1 MIEVMIDDGDRGN
14 VRVAELERGVEAA
27 CLALG
32 VSEAE
37 VSVALLDDDAI
48 ASLNRTHL
56 GKDRPTD
63 VIAFSLYEEGES
75 VVGDVYIGVEQA
87 ELQAAEAGVPL
98 DEELLR
104 LVVHGTLHVLGM
116 DHPDE
121 AEAREESPM
130 YVRQEALVRQ
140 VLVERTH
147 S

>member
-1 MIEVMIDDGDRGN
+1 LIEVMIDDGERGG
-14 VRVAELERGVEAA
+14 VRTAELERGVEAA

-32 VSEAE
+32 VREAE

-48 ASLNRTHL
+48 ALLNHTHL

-63 VIAFSLYEEGES
+63 VIAFRLYEEGES
-75 VVGDVYIGVEQA
+75 VLGDVYIGAEQA
-87 ELQAAEAGVPL
+87 ERQAAEAGVPL

-130 YVRQEALVRQ
+130 YGRQEALVRQ
-140 VLVERTH
+140 VLGERTCP
-147 S
+147 